1 MKKTEPGPTALGQ
14 RVFTAADQQ
23 AFAAASHD
31 WNPMHVDPVAAR
43 RLLSG
48 RQVVHGMHTVLC
60 ALDFWQ
66 AGSPAVPRHIACHFA
81 SPVNVGDRVVFSQA
95 LTDTGKTVLRATVD
109 GLVCTEIEI
118 NTDARLSAA
127 PAPPPRAAAAL
138 PVRTVAALTSP
149 LDEPAGSQQGQVLR
163 VPAWPTALALA
174 WPNAARTWGPGGLS
188 ALARLSYFVGMVCP
202 GQHSVFSSLQL
213 SLPAGPVASDDLC
226 FVVRKYDARFRLFI
240 VAFDGPVSG
249 ELRAFLR
256 PPPQP
261 QPRAADLAAHVNRH
275 EFAGRRA
282 LVIGGSRGLGEITAK
297 LLAAGGASV
306 CISYAAGQH
315 DAHAVAADIQAQQR
329 GACRVLPLDL
339 RTASFD
345 TLSISPQELD
355 EVYYFA
361 TPRIYAKRSALF
373 DRAIFDEFVD
383 FYLQRFYQLCQ
394 WLDGAPRSSR
404 LKVYLPSTVFITD
417 RPRGMTEY
425 AMAKAAAEVL
435 ADDLNRSLKNVEV
448 LHSRLP
454 RLATDQT
461 AGILA
466 LSAQSNLDTLL
477 PIIRAMGSTSAGP
490 PDSQISSAISSL

>member
-1 MKKTEPGPTALGQ
+1 MPATDPLPHLPGQHLLGQ

-23 AFAAASHD
+23 AFAAESHD
-31 WNPMHVDPVAAR
+31 WNPMHVDAVAAR

-48 RQVVHGMHTVLC
+48 RQVVHGMHTLLC
-60 ALDFWQ
+60 ALDLWQ
-66 AGSPAVPRHIACHFA
+66 AGCLAAPRHVACHFA
-81 SPVNVGDRVVFSQA
+81 NPVNVGDRVVFTQA
-95 LTDTGKTVLRATVD
+95 TSGTGKTVLRATVD

-118 NTDARLSAA
+118 DSNDPPNAGSKATPAVDNSADG
-127 PAPPPRAAAAL
+127 AL
-138 PVRTVAALTSP
+138 PVRTIAELSTP
-149 LDEPAGSQQGQVLR
+149 LDEPAGSQLAQVLR
-163 VPAWPTALALA
+163 VPAWPTALALGL
-174 WPNAARTWGPGGLS
+174 PNIARSLGAGGLS

-202 GQHSVFSSLQL
+202 GQHSVFSSLQF
-213 SLPAGPVASDDLC
+213 STPAGPAPSDDLR
-226 FVVRKYDARFRLFI
+226 FVVRKYDPRFRLFI
-240 VAFDGPVSG
+240 VAFDGPIGG

-261 QPRAADLAAHVNRH
+261 QPSAGDVALRVDRQ

-306 CISYAAGQH
+306 CITYCAGQH
-315 DAHAVAADIQAQQR
+315 DADAVAADIQAHPM
-329 GACRVLPLDL
+329 GPCRVLPLDL

-345 TLSISPQELD
+345 SLNLDPQDLD

-361 TPRIYAKRSALF
+361 TPRIYAKRSAPF

-394 WLDGAPRSSR
+394 WLNGAPRCTR

-417 RPRGMTEY
+417 RPKGMTEY

-435 ADDLNRSLKNVEV
+435 ADDLNRSLKNIEIVFT
-448 LHSRLP
+448 RLP

-461 AGILA
+461 AAILTVA
-466 LSAQSNLDTLL
+466 AQSNLDTLL
-477 PIIRAMGSTSAGP
+477 PIVRLMATKPA
-490 PDSQISSAISSL
+490 